1 MDTGGSFF
9 LIRRPGQE
17 ADHSP
22 PSAPRL
28 SMRGAIPPLPGTY
41 LWHGAWLNIGY
52 VFMARCLVRH
62 RDNLLKRI
70 GYKGVDWIYLASDRD
85 M

>member
-1 MDTGGSFF
+1 
-9 LIRRPGQE
+9 
-17 ADHSP
+17 
-22 PSAPRL
+22 
-28 SMRGAIPPLPGTY
+28 MRGAIPPLPGTY